1 MPRPIATNNDN
12 FENSGDVQHI
22 DIGDS
27 AKTTDKEDLELAALT
42 LQLEQFL
49 TVFIE
54 NTTAV
59 MFKAMVDTKIKPKDV
74 YHQYRQL
81 LLYVESLHQMMY
93 SPILAEDLINKFD
106 NTVPYNLQAQD
117 EHMFENYIKF
127 FQGFFSDFADNATY
141 QQRTEMNR
149 ILKKVQHELE
159 QDYGY
164 EPHLQRQKR
173 DFIKMSRTKQRPRKP
188 RTKRH
193 EGELAQLWEEF
204 LTQQGIEFDRK
215 DITNHIKLLSDYEI
229 AAAFRDHL
237 LKIIPDAGSLEDLG
251 LDDLA
256 SLTSA
261 IVIELG
267 DYYVPHFERTA
278 IAGAAL
284 KHIDATDYD
293 EDEDDE

>member
-1 MPRPIATNNDN
+1 
-12 FENSGDVQHI
+12 
-22 DIGDS
+22 
-27 AKTTDKEDLELAALT
+27 
-42 LQLEQFL
+42 
-49 TVFIE
+49 
-54 NTTAV
+54 
-59 MFKAMVDTKIKPKDV
+59 
-74 YHQYRQL
+74 
-81 LLYVESLHQMMY
+81 
-93 SPILAEDLINKFD
+93 
-106 NTVPYNLQAQD
+106 
-117 EHMFENYIKF
+117 
-127 FQGFFSDFADNATY
+127 
-141 QQRTEMNR
+141 
-149 ILKKVQHELE
+149 
-159 QDYGY
+159 
-164 EPHLQRQKR
+164 
-173 DFIKMSRTKQRPRKP
+173 MSRTKQRPRKP

>member
-164 EPHLQRQKR
+164 EPHLQR
-173 DFIKMSRTKQRPRKP
+173 
-188 RTKRH
+188 
-193 EGELAQLWEEF
+193 
-204 LTQQGIEFDRK
+204 
-215 DITNHIKLLSDYEI
+215 
-229 AAAFRDHL
+229 
-237 LKIIPDAGSLEDLG
+237 
-251 LDDLA
+251 
-256 SLTSA
+256 
-261 IVIELG
+261 
-267 DYYVPHFERTA
+267 
-278 IAGAAL
+278 
-284 KHIDATDYD
+284 
-293 EDEDDE
+293 